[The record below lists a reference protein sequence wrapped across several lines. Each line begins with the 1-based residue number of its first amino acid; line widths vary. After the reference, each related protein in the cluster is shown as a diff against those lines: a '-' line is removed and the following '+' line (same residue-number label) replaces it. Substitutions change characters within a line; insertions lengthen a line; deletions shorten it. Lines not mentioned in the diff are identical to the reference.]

1 MPPDTPAR
9 RDAARADKAPAKKAA
24 ARKAAPQQAA
34 AKKAAVKKAPVRKA
48 PARPNKDAKASAS
61 ASASASL
68 LGEGFLVGVAT
79 SGYQIEGGFNGTDEP
94 HNNWAGWE
102 AMGRI
107 ERSGIACD
115 FWRHPE
121 EAFDRAAALGCNV
134 FRLSVEWAR
143 LEPFPERYDGAALER
158 YAEILSMCAD
168 RGMAPMVTLHHFTH
182 PVWQG
187 EEFWLRPGSPDV
199 FARHVRRIL
208 PALAPYCRHW
218 VTINEPNIVMLM
230 GWVEGAAPPGRRMAV
245 SDAYCVLDNLLT
257 AHVLAADAIA
267 ELQPAA
273 EVTMNTSSSSIYEHD
288 RMLVDLLQLREA
300 GIGASDVDRYVD
312 ERRAVH
318 DAAYPPHQPGEA
330 WLRRYFASVSPY
342 GTNRP
347 PGSSGAFRALRA
359 RARRQV
365 PRRVVDVVHA
375 SPRPRIVDAA
385 GFDWYDPLASHAIR
399 VPGRRVAGG
408 RDWSF
413 ARALWD
419 TVADPRAMAS
429 WCATE
434 AALRPRLPL
443 WVVENGMATRR
454 RDGRVERR
462 ADGMDRPRYVREHLG
477 AVADAVAAG
486 TPVRAYLHWSLMD
499 NYEWGSYEPRFGL
512 YGLERPDPS
521 SVRWLDTDSA
531 GADAAGEFTRV
542 LAGLRRGDRS
552 VLAAG

>member
-1 MPPDTPAR
+1 MAPATPATPAR
-9 RDAARADKAPAKKAA
+9 KAPTRKRGPAKAKTPAK
-24 ARKAAPQQAA
+24 RA
-34 AKKAAVKKAPVRKA
+34 AK
-48 PARPNKDAKASAS
+48 PAGGSGRDD
-61 ASASASL
+61 L

-79 SGYQIEGGFNGTDEP
+79 SGFQIEGGFNGTDEP

-121 EAFDRAAALGCNV
+121 EALDRAAAIGCNA

-143 LEPFPERYDGAALER
+143 LEPRPEVYDDAALDR
-158 YAEILSMCAD
+158 YAEILSMCVA
-168 RGMAPMVTLHHFTH
+168 RGLTPMVTLHHFTN

-199 FARHVRRIL
+199 FAGHVRRIL
-208 PALAPYCRHW
+208 PALVPYCRHW

-245 SDAYCVLDNLLT
+245 SDAYCVLDNLLC

-267 ELQPAA
+267 EVQPDA

-288 RMLVDLLQLREA
+288 RMLVDLLQLHETD
-300 GIGASDVDRYVD
+300 IDPSDVDTYVD

-318 DAAYPPHQPGEA
+318 DAAYPPRHVGEA
-330 WLRRYFASVSPY
+330 WLRRFFAAVSPY
-342 GTNRP
+342 GTDRA
-347 PGSSGAFRALRA
+347 PGSTTVWAALRG
-359 RARRQV
+359 RTRRQV
-365 PRRVVDVVHA
+365 PRRVVDLVGA
-375 SPRPRIVDAA
+375 SPRSRAVDAA
-385 GFDWYDPLASHAIR
+385 GFDWYDPIASHAMR
-399 VPGRRVAGG
+399 VPGRRVGGAGGGNGAGG

-413 ARALWD
+413 GRALWD
-419 TVADPRAMAS
+419 TVSDPAALGS

-434 AALRPRLPL
+434 AALRPGLPL
-443 WVVENGMATRR
+443 WVVENGMATRV
-454 RDGRVERR
+454 RDGRAEPR

-486 TPVRAYLHWSLMD
+486 VPVRAYLHWSLVD
-499 NYEWGSYEPRFGL
+499 NYEWGTYEPRFGL
-512 YGLERPDPS
+512 FGLDRRDPAQ
-521 SVRWLDTDSA
+521 VRWLDTDSA
-531 GADAAGEFTRV
+531 GADAAGAFSRV
-542 LAGLRRGDRS
+542 VAGLRAGDRS
-552 VLAAG
+552 VLDAVG